1 MAEAAYHQG
10 LGAKEGSMKVAIY
23 TMIIGMG
30 LPASSV
36 AQGCVETV
44 EPPTKLE
51 AFMATEGA
59 VVIRGSS
66 RVGVVRGEPGSLV
79 AVASQE
85 LTNARSAERVYGI
98 TVEVRKIGDP
108 EQNQIAYVDFDEMPS
123 LLGGLEYLAK
133 VDKSATSLDQF
144 TAEYRTK
151 GDLVVSTTSGST
163 KVAVS
168 TGAPGAATAV
178 LEFGVFQE
186 FRQLVQTAYD
196 SLKAISGREK

>member
-144 TAEYRTK
+144 TAEYR
-151 GDLVVSTTSGST
+151 VVSTTSGST

>member
-1 MAEAAYHQG
+1 
-10 LGAKEGSMKVAIY
+10 MKVVLY
-23 TMIIGMG
+23 TMIIGIG

-36 AQGCVETV
+36 AQGCVEVV

-51 AFMATEGA
+51 AFMATAGA

-66 RVGVVRGEPGSLV
+66 RVGAAHGEPGSLV

-85 LTNARSAERVYGI
+85 LTNARSGERAYGI
-98 TVEVRKIGDP
+98 TVEVRKIGHP
-108 EQNQIAYVDFDEMPS
+108 EQNQIAYVDLDEMPS

-151 GDLVVSTTSGST
+151 GALVVSNTSSST
-163 KVAVS
+163 KVVVS
-168 TGAPGAATAV
+168 TGVAGAATAV
-178 LEFGVFQE
+178 LEFGDFQE
-186 FRQLVQTAYD
+186 FRQLVQIAYD